1 MQTGFYLRSYS
12 RFILLTLSKNKQR
25 GYFGKVQIV
34 PQKNVNEASQFLLL
48 ANFNAQEKN
57 QLGFQTNQEKLK
69 NKKTKLQK
77 GSGES
82 WAVSLTWNP
91 RLVKLIRG
99 KGKELCCR
107 LMAVLAS
114 GLLVTWTK
122 TSPVRPNLRRMC
134 LPSLSVFLH
143 SFYPRYCQT

>member
-1 MQTGFYLRSYS
+1 MHRK
-12 RFILLTLSKNKQR
+12 KN
-25 GYFGKVQIV
+25 
-34 PQKNVNEASQFLLL
+34 L
-48 ANFNAQEKN
+48 
-57 QLGFQTNQEKLK
+57 LGFQTHQEKLK
-69 NKKTKLQK
+69 NKKTKLLK
-77 GSGES
+77 GRGES

-122 TSPVRPNLRRMC
+122 TSPGASKPQKNVSAVTLC
-134 LPSLSVFLH
+134 LPPLLLSSVL
-143 SFYPRYCQT
+143 SDMKAVDE